1 MISITAGQGASAM
14 DFKTLDVGIGMALM
28 FLFVSVI
35 CSAVREI
42 GELAIKTRASSLA
55 AAIGQML
62 ATGDAPGRINAF
74 YDNPMISALFKGDY
88 EDALVGWLRK
98 WVPFVGRTRLPSY
111 IPSDSFAKAVFQL
124 ARADNQQAG
133 LMTSNATLAIGDLR
147 NWAASAPPDGLKLAM
162 QSALD
167 SAGGDLTA
175 AQAALEKWF
184 NSAMERVSGEY
195 KARTQ
200 LWLLIIGFVT
210 AASMN
215 IDAVTV
221 MQGLSTDDTLRDA
234 VVAQAGD
241 TLAVCRQDPARCII
255 KPKPVASATPGV
267 APVPAAS
274 ATPEAAPPAA
284 PGTAATTTPAG
295 SAEIDAQV
303 SEIKAVTAQMMEVGW
318 PIGWEDGKPGPQFSL
333 LATTD
338 RSAAQVYAAMDVWDQ
353 AAWWLAIVGGWLI
366 TAIGVTFGA
375 PFWFDLLNRFMVV
388 RSTVK
393 PDEKSAKEKSK
404 G

>member
-1 MISITAGQGASAM
+1 MEL
-14 DFKTLDVGIGMALM
+14 KTIDVGIGMALM

-55 AAIGQML
+55 AAIAQML
-62 ATGDAPGRINAF
+62 DTDQVPGRIDAF
-74 YDNPMISALFKGDY
+74 YNGPLISALFKGDY
-88 EDALVGWLRK
+88 QDALVGFLRK
-98 WVPFVGRTRLPSY
+98 WVPFVGRTALPSY
-111 IPSDSFAKAVFQL
+111 IPADSFAKAVFQL
-124 ARADNQQAG
+124 VRDDNQAAG
-133 LMTSNATLAIGDLR
+133 LMTPNATLAIGDLR
-147 NWAASAPPDGLKLAM
+147 NWAASTPTDGLKQAV

-167 SAGGDLTA
+167 SAGGELAT
-175 AQAALEKWF
+175 AQAALEQWF
-184 NSAMERVSGEY
+184 NSAMERVSGAY

-200 LWLLIIGFVT
+200 LWLLLIGFVT

-221 MQGLSTDDTLRDA
+221 MQRLSTDDALRDA
-234 VVAQAGD
+234 VVSQAEA
-241 TLAVCRQDPARCII
+241 TLASCAKDQAQCIV
-255 KPKPVASATPGV
+255 KPVAAAPADPAAAAPAATPTV
-267 APVPAAS
+267 APSPVPTPIAPPSVAPTAPAA
-274 ATPEAAPPAA
+274 
-284 PGTAATTTPAG
+284 TA
-295 SAEIDAQV
+295 SAEVDAQV

-318 PIGWEDGKPGPQFSL
+318 PIGWEGGKPGPQFSL
-333 LATTD
+333 LATSGQS
-338 RSAAQVYAAMDVWDQ
+338 SAKVYAGLDLWQ
-353 AAWWLAIVGGWLI
+353 RLAWWLAIVGGWLI

-404 G
+404 S